1 MPILAALSPMPSTEP
16 SVTSKC
22 PLCLQDAMAAQ
33 HPCRC
38 NHKMQQIAISQAQR
52 ANIRPPPTSALGDI
66 TRHRMMQSRTGWLYS
81 GSRFKGE
88 QKSERSSYEVSVDI
102 QVRHVLL
109 KFSELCF
116 AAKCRIGLCVGGSL
130 YAFDEYTQLTNFNLR
145 LHVDL
150 NESFLCGYLHIKGLT
165 SDYPELTTFFEAEI
179 IGPKYSFLTRKWEAD
194 ESIDKSHW
202 MKFDEAFEQYK
213 KDFNKDGFVYDFHN
227 KDFLF
232 MRWKEHFLVPD
243 HRVNNID
250 GASFAG
256 FYYICYQRSTGTIT
270 GFYFHSH
277 SE

>member
-102 QVRHVLL
+102 Q
-109 KFSELCF
+109 
-116 AAKCRIGLCVGGSL
+116 
-130 YAFDEYTQLTNFNLR
+130 
-145 LHVDL
+145 HVDL

-277 SE
+277 SEWY